1 MKHFLIAAFLN
12 LTIAS
17 AVQGQS
23 LTLSDSLGPITNNS
37 TKVIIGEPGDE
48 YLKTYAF
55 ITNNSNL
62 TLDVKVKKVEL
73 VMVPGTMSTFCWGN
87 CYPPNI
93 FISFDSIPIG
103 PGQTNYFDF
112 TGEYYP
118 SMTTGSSLIRYVF
131 FDKDNPADTVCFN
144 TKFCTEV
151 PAAITAVEPDSL
163 QREQTA
169 TLQISGS
176 NTHFSFL
183 QTAQVSLSHS
193 GEIILPGALNVVNDN
208 LLQATF
214 TIPAGAAL
222 GLWDVNVY
230 DLFDGNLSKPD
241 AVTVY
246 ILIGTG
252 DKVTEDDF
260 NVYPNPVTDRLFV
273 SLDPPGGMTTLKL
286 LNTGGQAMLET
297 DVHDRQACLDLGD
310 IPRGVYLLQV
320 INAKG
325 SRLIKVV
332 RY

>member
-1 MKHFLIAAFLN
+1 MKHFLIATFFLMT
-12 LTIAS
+12 LVSGLCA
-17 AVQGQS
+17 QS
-23 LTLSDSLGPITNNS
+23 FTLSDSLGPIQNNY
-37 TKVIIGEPGDE
+37 TKAINGEPGDD

-55 ITNNSNL
+55 VTNNSNL
-62 TLDVKVKKVEL
+62 TLDVKVKKVEFI
-73 VMVPGTMSTFCWGN
+73 MVPGTMSTFCWGS

-93 FISFDSIPIG
+93 FVSFDSIPIG

-151 PAAITAVEPDSL
+151 PAAITTVEPDSL

-176 NTHFSFL
+176 NTHFGFW
-183 QTAQVSLSHS
+183 QTAQVCLSHS

-214 TIPAGAAL
+214 TIPAGATL

-252 DKVTEDDF
+252 DKVAEDAF

-273 SLDPPGGMTTLKL
+273 SLDRPGVMTTLKL
-286 LNTGGQAMLET
+286 LNTAGQAMLET
-297 DVHDRQACLDLGD
+297 DVYDRQACLDLGD
-310 IPRGVYLLQV
+310 LPRGVYLLQV
-320 INAKG
+320 TNAQG
-325 SRLIKVV
+325 SRLAKVV